1 MVVVV
6 EGGRQ
11 WLTMLETE
19 GKQWGKVPQ
28 RLDRAGIQGSGP
40 EGEYKPSENPCH
52 WGSPPSGMIPSAS
65 DVLRDALEN

>member
-6 EGGRQ
+6 EGGGQ

-28 RLDRAGIQGSGP
+28 QLDRAGIQGPGP
-40 EGEYKPSENPCH
+40 EGEYKPSENTFH
-52 WGSPPSGMIPSAS
+52 
-65 DVLRDALEN
+65 